1 MVDDVQLAAD
11 GTGPL
16 LQRDYWAVLRSRRIN
31 PAEVIQ
37 VVREQFAEFAPQ
49 ELAHF
54 RLAADS
60 AGPLCEGSVMNVKIR
75 MGPEARVRVVHQNDC
90 SITIATLRGHPEAG
104 KITFGAY
111 PNDHG
116 DVIFHI
122 RSRARAASAANLAGF
137 LTGGDPMQANTWSE
151 FVDRVAHSV
160 GDGVIRYIH
169 AEKKEVQDEELDA
182 DPTAPTLIAR
192 GE

>member
-16 LQRDYWAVLRSRRIN
+16 LQRDYWAVIRGCRIH
-31 PAEVIQ
+31 PADVIR

-54 RLAADS
+54 RFGTDS
-60 AGPLCEGSVMNVKIR
+60 DDSICEGSVMDVKIR
-75 MGPEARVRVVHQNDC
+75 MVPEARVRVVHQSDC

-111 PNDHG
+111 PNGNG
-116 DVIFHI
+116 DVVFHI
-122 RSRARAASAANLAGF
+122 RSRARAASPAMLVGF
-137 LTGGDPMQANTWSE
+137 LTGGDPMQTNTWSE

-160 GDGVIRYIH
+160 GDGVIRQIH
-169 AEKKEVQDEELDA
+169 AEKKKVQDEALDA
-182 DPTAPTLIAR
+182 ELAAPTLIAV